1 MQSSYKAKVPAKP
14 ETKEKAAKPTRRDS
28 IEKAYQKFVAQEA
41 DPTLDK

>member
-1 MQSSYKAKVPAKP
+1 MQAQYKTKAPTKP
-14 ETKEKAAKPTRRDS
+14 VVKEKAAKPTRRDS